1 MAVVIRR
8 EGVATPDRGS
18 LVDRNFWPWVLQRIT
33 GVVLVVL
40 MAIHIIVNHFGNI
53 DKVGKV
59 IGNTNHTDLIVFND
73 VAYRLGMAFWWV
85 IDVALLS
92 FVLFHGF
99 NGIRNIA
106 IDMGLTARANRT
118 ITIVLWILGIVG
130 FVFGMAA
137 LIAFRRYSIVPATG
151 H

>member
-8 EGVATPDRGS
+8 EGVARPDRGS

-40 MAIHIIVNHFGNI
+40 MTIHIVVNHFGNI
-53 DKVGKV
+53 DKVGTP
-59 IGNTNHTDLIVFND
+59 GHGDLIMFND

-85 IDVALLS
+85 IDISLLA

-106 IDMGLTARANRT
+106 IDMGLTARANRL
-118 ITIVLWILGIVG
+118 ITVVLWILGLVG
-130 FVFGMAA
+130 FGFGLAA
-137 LIAFRRYSIVPATG
+137 LIAFRTYKMT
-151 H
+151 

>member
-8 EGVATPDRGS
+8 EGVATPQRGN
-18 LVDRNFWPWVLQRIT
+18 LVDKNFWPWVLQRIT

-40 MAIHIIVNHFGNI
+40 MTIHIVVNHFGNL
-53 DKVGKV
+53 DKVGT
-59 IGNTNHTDLIVFND
+59 GGHQDLIMFND

-85 IDVALLS
+85 IDVSLLA

-106 IDMGLTARANRT
+106 IDMGLTARANRAVT
-118 ITIVLWILGIVG
+118 VVLWLVGLVG
-130 FVFGMAA
+130 FGFGMAA
-137 LIAFRRYSIVPATG
+137 LIAFRTYKMQ
-151 H
+151 